1 MIMILS
7 YKYVKNYNYAPPPL
21 SFVLKSIADDKT
33 LSLFN
38 AIALSEKNRQ
48 ILLKNF
54 NLTTKQ
60 YYSRIAYLTAAG
72 LIRRHRTSY
81 SLTALGKIVYES
93 QIIIGKALS
102 YYWKL
107 RAIESIEMST
117 SGDSELGQQEAILLI
132 NALIDNHQIRDIITN
147 SAAVRSE
154 NTSAEISSLP
164 MRKI

>member
-7 YKYVKNYNYAPPPL
+7 YKYVKNYNCAPPPL

-33 LSLFN
+33 LTLFN
-38 AIALSEKNRQ
+38 AIATSDKNRQ

-60 YYSRIAYLTAAG
+60 YYSRIAGLMASG
-72 LIRRHRTSY
+72 LIRKHRISY

-93 QIIIGKALS
+93 QIIINKALS

-117 SGDSELGQQEAILLI
+117 SRDSELGQQETILLV
-132 NALIDNHQIRDIITN
+132 NALIDNHQIRDILTN

-154 NTSAEISSLP
+154 NTSDIVFTHAKNMI
-164 MRKI
+164 